1 MLTLLLYVLIVGL
14 VAALLFLV
22 ASAVFGRSEELG
34 PLPEGTTATV
44 LPIEGING
52 GDVRALRFQQVLRG
66 YKAGEVD
73 WALTRLAARIDELEW
88 QLAQAHVAIGANHG
102 NGNTATPHGEYANG
116 TGHHYPT
123 PYVPAGATGYAAYGQ
138 AAPPN
143 HSAAHQSTAHQ
154 STTGGHPASTP
165 APSQPYPPVAPAYS
179 PAEPPV
185 PGLSVPGTQP
195 AGGATPGSQATPS
208 GQAIPGSQAVPSG
221 QAIPAIPGSQAI
233 PSGQAIPAEWFA
245 YGTQSAEASAPGQ
258 AVPATSTAPEAQS
271 APESGTAP
279 VSPEATTPES
289 APERATVPG
298 AAASQGAT
306 GVVPGISTPQAGPQ
320 ATESGER

>member
-88 QLAQAHVAIGANHG
+88 QLAQAHVAINANHG

-123 PYVPAGATGYAAYGQ
+123 PYVPAGATGYAAFGH
-138 AAPPN
+138 AAPLQ
-143 HSAAHQSTAHQ
+143 HSA
-154 STTGGHPASTP
+154 TGGHPAPTP
-165 APSQPYPPVAPAYS
+165 APSQPYPPVAPS
-179 PAEPPV
+179 D
-185 PGLSVPGTQP
+185 
-195 AGGATPGSQATPS
+195 
-208 GQAIPGSQAVPSG
+208 QAV
-221 QAIPAIPGSQAI
+221 
-233 PSGQAIPAEWFA
+233 PAEWFA
-245 YGTQSAEASAPGQ
+245 YGAQSAAAPTSGQ
-258 AVPATSTAPEAQS
+258 AVPATSSAPEAES

-279 VSPEATTPES
+279 VPPDAAAPEPA
-289 APERATVPG
+289 AERATVPG
-298 AAASQGAT
+298 AGVSQGAT